1 MIGRYVLIDI
11 HTARNIC
18 QLVKNQK
25 FLVERQAKK
34 ERLLRNTARIEKQ
47 FEKVK
52 YMEVSG

>member
-11 HTARNIC
+11 HTAKNIC
-18 QLVKNQK
+18 QLVKGQK
-25 FLVERQAKK
+25 LLIERQAPK
-34 ERLLRNTARIEKQ
+34 ERLLRNIGAIEKK

>member
-11 HTARNIC
+11 HTSKNIC

-25 FLVERQAKK
+25 FLVERQAKQ
-34 ERLLRNTARIEKQ
+34 ERLLKNIARIEKQ

>member
-1 MIGRYVLIDI
+1 MIGRYVLIDV

>member
-11 HTARNIC
+11 HTAKNIC

-34 ERLLRNTARIEKQ
+34 ERLLKNISRIERK
-47 FEKVK
+47 FAKVK
-52 YMEVSG
+52 YLEISG